1 MKIPF
6 LNRRKPCSFQS
17 VSSAVLL
24 IAATALAACHSYHV
38 DATVENRTGG
48 PVQLLEVDYPSAS
61 FGADKLAPG
70 EVYHYRIQLRGA
82 GPLKVQFT
90 PADGHQ
96 ANINGPTV
104 AERQEGS
111 LQIVLLPAGK
121 AEFQPHLTP
130 AP

>member
-6 LNRRKPCSFQS
+6 LNRQKPCSFQLT
-17 VSSAVLL
+17 SSALL
-24 IAATALAACHSYHV
+24 LAAATTLAACHSYHV

-70 EVYHYRIQLRGA
+70 EVYHYRIQLRGS

-104 AERQEGS
+104 AERQEGT
-111 LQIVLLPAGK
+111 LQIVLLPGGK
-121 AEFQPHLTP
+121 ADFQPHLSP
-130 AP
+130 AL

>member
-1 MKIPF
+1 MKTPF
-6 LNRRKPCSFQS
+6 LNRRKPRSFQS
-17 VSSAVLL
+17 ISSAVLL

-38 DATVENRTGG
+38 DATVENRTGV

-111 LQIVLLPAGK
+111 LRIVLLPAGK